1 MQNRWVHIYTYI
13 KTYISSIANFFF
25 KDSRVCICLFFFFFL
40 IKLNFGFTRTISHLA
55 SVVFLKRH
63 KQKQTNKKKTKA
75 KICMRTHL
83 VELKKKKKPCFY
95 IFFFPIFLFIILG
108 IVVDMIWLHRP
119 YFSFFFPYLSHR
131 HRLIIGGLLRFFFFT
146 IILPL

>member
-1 MQNRWVHIYTYI
+1 MGTYLYIYKNIYF
-13 KTYISSIANFFF
+13 KYSKYFFLRIPEF
-25 KDSRVCICLFFFFFL
+25 VFVCFCFFL

-55 SVVFLKRH
+55 SVVFIKTH
-63 KQKQTNKKKTKA
+63 KQKETNKKKTKA
-75 KICMRTHL
+75 RICMRTHL
-83 VELKKKKKPCFY
+83 VELKKKKKNPCFY

-119 YFSFFFPYLSHR
+119 YFLFFFLSFAPPSSYYWR
-131 HRLIIGGLLRFFFFT
+131 PLEVFFS